1 MKSTLGNFEQDIL
14 SISCLFTFSRKAR
27 KSNKG
32 DVAVADDEGVQS
44 FERDNNVFY
53 FDSNL

>member
-1 MKSTLGNFEQDIL
+1 MKSTLGNLEQDIL

-32 DVAVADDEGVQS
+32 DVADDEGVQS

-53 FDSNL
+53 FYLNL